1 MLRGRGRPKKENSKS
16 GRMMI
21 RISSEDMYKL
31 YEISEKTG
39 LNKSEILRKSLDTM
53 YQIYRC
59 RN

>member
-1 MLRGRGRPKKENSKS
+1 
-16 GRMMI
+16 MI